1 MDLEFILGYMMRVT
15 FHTRQGGVGG
25 KMDWSV
31 INFIVPLIIPETFVK
46 QSLSMSPGL
55 KCHVPHSSQLHSL

>member
-1 MDLEFILGYMMRVT
+1 MRVT
-15 FHTRQGGVGG
+15 FHTGQGGVGG

-46 QSLSMSPGL
+46 QPLSNVS
-55 KCHVPHSSQLHSL
+55 